1 MRKREEELFV
11 VELFVLTYSQLCLMS
26 VAQMEGQELFYFIS
40 SFFQAAKKKNREK
53 IRKF

>member
-26 VAQMEGQELFYFIS
+26 VAQMEDKNCSILS
-40 SFFQAAKKKNREK
+40 HHFFKLP
-53 IRKF
+53 RKRTERR